1 MMEILKEVLC
11 IASTFCLL
19 CLAVTMLFSALE
31 SYQRMKIENAR
42 YKKELRNLK

>member
-1 MMEILKEVLC
+1 MEIFKDLLC
-11 IASTFCLL
+11 VCVSFCLL

-42 YKKELRNLK
+42 YKKELRNLR